1 MSEEGKTYQPGWG
14 EKKKHHH
21 SNHYH
26 DHNRG
31 IGGALRMRDKQAY
44 IGLMLV
50 LIVVLLFGAYKLVQ
64 LAVNEYREMPKDNP
78 ASEMQVDALRI
89 RLADEQDALLAGD
102 SLAQELNVDSL
113 RKTVQ
118 IKKMNV
124 YRPPRQNNDW
134 YINAREWKAIRKNY
148 KIWRGANGGDPMFV
162 IGSILVVLGIGA
174 LIVYAIYRH
183 KHRND

>member
-1 MSEEGKTYQPGWG
+1 
-14 EKKKHHH
+14 
-21 SNHYH
+21 
-26 DHNRG
+26 
-31 IGGALRMRDKQAY
+31 MRDKQAY

-134 YINAREWKAIRKNY
+134 YINAREWKAIRKN
-148 KIWRGANGGDPMFV
+148 PMFV